1 MKNVNKDQM
10 RAQMEQMKNMSNEE
24 VMAQMRNAGP
34 QAAAS
39 GDYHFSGAQQLKNQ
53 GNQLFG
59 QGKYAAA
66 VEKYTRAKANLGSAV
81 KPEWVALK
89 KSCCLNLAACYLKLN
104 KPDEC
109 IAECTEVIKKID
121 SKNLKAYYRRG
132 QAHKEKGHYENAV
145 GDLRLATAIDP
156 ADATA
161 QEALQAAEKLYAEH
175 PGTAAPVVED
185 LDAGGPEPEGHVEEV
200 VEEVGEA
207 PPAPAAAAAPRGMP
221 PGMPPNMD
229 PSRIAETRRMMAE
242 NPEMLKTASEM
253 MKNMSEEDLARM
265 GQQMGGAGFDP
276 GMAKMAAD
284 MMGKMDPADIQQM
297 MDMMQGQEDVAG
309 AQGDPGKMQE
319 KMAKMMED
327 PNMMDKVTKMMSN
340 MDTDDLIKMSEQAGM
355 KLDPAQVEKLKQ
367 MKPEHMQ
374 MMMKGVVMLQK
385 VAMKAQAAKRAIM
398 ERRSLQLALAM
409 LVLAILLRLF
419 GIA

>member
-66 VEKYTRAKANLGSAV
+66 VEKYVRAKANLGSAA

-145 GDLRLATAIDP
+145 GDLRLATSIDP

-207 PPAPAAAAAPRGMP
+207 PPAPAAAAAPRGVP

>member
-39 GDYHFSGAQQLKNQ
+39 GDYHFSGAQQLKDQ

-66 VEKYTRAKANLGSAV
+66 VEKYVRAKANLGSAA
-81 KPEWVALK
+81 KPEWAALK

-161 QEALQAAEKLYAEH
+161 QEALRAAEKLYAEH
-175 PGTAAPVVED
+175 PATAAPVVED

-207 PPAPAAAAAPRGMP
+207 PAAPAAAAAPRGVP
-221 PGMPPNMD
+221 PGMD
-229 PSRIAETRRMMAE
+229 PSRIEETRRMMAE

-355 KLDPAQVEKLKQ
+355 KLDPTQVEKLKQ

-385 VAMKAQAAKRAIM
+385 VVMKAQAAKRAIM
-398 ERRSLQLALAM
+398 ERRSLQLALAI

>member
-207 PPAPAAAAAPRGMP
+207 PPAPAAAAAPRGVP

>member
-207 PPAPAAAAAPRGMP
+207 PPTPAAAAAPRGVP